1 MMGLMQDRQLS
12 IASLIEHAARTHG
25 STEVVSRLIDGSIN
39 RSTYAET
46 ARRSRRAA
54 NALKSLDVE
63 IGDRI
68 ATLAWN
74 THRHLEL
81 YYSISGS
88 GAICH
93 TINPRL
99 FFDQIRFI
107 VDHAEDKIL
116 FFDLTFCDLVAEIA
130 RVCPSVKAFVALCH
144 RDEMPSGL
152 PVDNLFCYEDLL
164 DAESDDFD
172 WPDLPEETAAALC
185 YTSGTTGNP
194 KGVLYS
200 HRSTILHAYASVMPD
215 AFGVSSRDCVM
226 PASSMYHANAW
237 GLPYAATLAGAK
249 LVLPCNQLDGP
260 HLTDIINGEKV
271 TISCGVPTIWLGVL
285 QYLAKTKQMLK
296 SLDTLVVSG
305 SACPPSL
312 ITNYRERH
320 DVRIVHFWGMTELS
334 PLGTIARVP
343 HEDANAPDDVLD
355 EIRSRQGRPLY
366 GVEIKIVDDEGDP
379 LPHDGETFGDLMVRG
394 WWVADGYFRRE
405 ERETDLEGW
414 FRTGD
419 VATIDPDGVMRIT
432 DRSKDVIKSGGE
444 WISSIDLENA
454 AVGHPSVEE
463 AAVVGI
469 PHPKWDERPLLLV
482 VLQSGAR
489 PDAPSIRDF
498 LLHHV
503 ARWQLPDDIVF
514 VDEIPHT
521 ATGKILKTELRD
533 VYADHFLARKED

>member
-1 MMGLMQDRQLS
+1 MLGLMQNRQLS

-25 STEVVSRLIDGSIN
+25 STEVVSRLVDGSIH
-39 RSTYAET
+39 RSTYHET
-46 ARRSRRAA
+46 ARRSRQAA
-54 NALKSLDVE
+54 NALQSLGVE
-63 IGDRI
+63 VGDRV

-81 YYSISGS
+81 YYAISGF
-88 GAICH
+88 GAVCH

-99 FFDQIRFI
+99 FFEQIRFI
-107 VDHAEDKIL
+107 VDHAEDRVL
-116 FFDLTFCDLVAEIA
+116 FFDPTFSGLVEEIA
-130 RVCPSVKAFVALCH
+130 EVCPSVEAFVVLCS
-144 RDEMPSGL
+144 RDEMPRDLKVG
-152 PVDNLFCYEDLL
+152 NLLCYEDLL
-164 DAESDDFD
+164 TDEVETFQ

-215 AFGVSSRDCVM
+215 AFGISARDCVM

-260 HLTDIINGEKV
+260 HLTEMIDAERV

-285 QYLAKTKQMLK
+285 QYLAKTKQSLK
-296 SLDTLVVSG
+296 SLRRLVVSG
-305 SACPPSL
+305 SACPVSL
-312 ITNYRERH
+312 ITNYRKRH
-320 DVRIVHFWGMTELS
+320 DVEIMHFWGMTELS

-343 HEDANAPDDVLD
+343 HEDANAPDEVLD
-355 EIRSRQGRPLY
+355 EMRSRQGRPLY
-366 GVEIKIVDDEGDP
+366 GVEIEIVDDEGVP

-394 WWVADGYFRRE
+394 FWVADGYFRRD
-405 ERETDLEGW
+405 ERESDAEGW

-419 VATIDPDGVMRIT
+419 VSTIDPSGVMRIT

-454 AVGHPSVEE
+454 AVGHPSVAE

-469 PHPKWDERPLLLV
+469 PHPKWDERPLLIA
-482 VLQSGAR
+482 VLNEGAE
-489 PDAPSIRDF
+489 PDAQSIRDF
-498 LLHHV
+498 LLDHV

-521 ATGKILKTELRD
+521 ATGKILKMELRD
-533 VYADHFLARKED
+533 IYADHFLSSEED

>member
-1 MMGLMQDRQLS
+1 MLGLMQNRQLLIS
-12 IASLIEHAARTHG
+12 SLIEHAARTHG
-25 STEVVSRLIDGSIN
+25 STEVVSRLIDGSIH

-54 NALKSLDVE
+54 NALESLGVDV
-63 IGDRI
+63 GDRI

-74 THRHLEL
+74 THRHFEL
-81 YYSISGS
+81 YYAISGS

-99 FFDQIRFI
+99 FFEQIRFI
-107 VDHAEDKIL
+107 IDHAEDKIL
-116 FFDLTFCDLVAEIA
+116 FFDLTFCDLVEEIA
-130 RVCPSVKAFVALCH
+130 RACPSVKVFVALC
-144 RDEMPSGL
+144 DKTEMPSDIR
-152 PVDNLFCYEDLL
+152 VDNLLCYEELL
-164 DAESDDFD
+164 AAESDGFD
-172 WPDLPEETAAALC
+172 WPDFPEETAAALC

-215 AFGVSSRDCVM
+215 AFGISARDCVM
-226 PASSMYHANAW
+226 PGSSMYHANAW

-260 HLTDIINGEKV
+260 HLTELIDAEKV

-285 QYLAKTKQMLK
+285 QFLSKTKQTLK
-296 SLDTLVVSG
+296 SLRTLVVSG

-312 ITNYRERH
+312 ITNYRKRH
-320 DVRIVHFWGMTELS
+320 DIGVVHFWGMTELS

-343 HEDANAPDDVLD
+343 HEDANAPEAVLD
-355 EIRSRQGRPLY
+355 EVRSRQGRPLY

-394 WWVADGYFRRE
+394 WWVADGYFRRD
-405 ERETDLEGW
+405 ERETDAEGW

-419 VATIDPDGVMRIT
+419 VSTIDPDGVMRIT

-454 AVGHPSVEE
+454 AVGHPSVAE
-463 AAVVGI
+463 AAVVGV
-469 PHPKWDERPLLLV
+469 PHPKWDERPLLIA
-482 VLQSGAR
+482 VLKEGSK
-489 PDAPSIRDF
+489 PDPQSIRDF
-498 LLHHV
+498 LLNHV

-533 VYADHFLARKED
+533 VYADHFLNLAVD